1 MTRPGHHATASDGT
15 PIFWSSSGRG
25 APAVVLTDGIGCAGY
40 IWRTIAPALA
50 EDRRVLHWNY
60 RGHGASGMPANPAR
74 STLEDCVED
83 LVAVLSDAGEQRVVV
98 MGHSMGVQVALELH
112 RLHPDRVAG
121 LVLALGAPGRLLDG
135 FRNSPAARLAFPFA
149 RDLVLRHPE
158 AARLA
163 FRALVPTDFAVDY
176 ALENEVARERMDRA
190 DLERYFDDL
199 SRVEPALFVR
209 MLASAAEHDASSHL
223 PRVNVPTLV
232 VAGEADT
239 FTPMR
244 LSLAMHR
251 AIPESELLVLP
262 GASHA
267 GLLEDGALVARV
279 VRRFLA
285 EKVPLARPSRRAPPR
300 RALTGPARRSRRR
313 TRSRG

>member
-15 PIFWSSSGRG
+15 PIFWTSFGRG
-25 APAVVLTDGIGCAGY
+25 SPAVVLTDGIGCAGY
-40 IWRTIAPALA
+40 IWRTLAPALA

-60 RGHGASGMPANPAR
+60 RGHGASGAPVNPAR
-74 STLEDCVED
+74 TTLEDCVED
-83 LVAVLSDAGEQRVVV
+83 LAAVLSDAGEARAVV
-98 MGHSMGVQVALELH
+98 MGHSMGVQVALEMH
-112 RLHPDRVAG
+112 RLHPERVAG
-121 LVLALGAPGRLLDG
+121 LVLALGAPGRLLDE

-163 FRALVPTDFAVDY
+163 FRALVPSDFAVDY
-176 ALENEVARERMDRA
+176 ALENEVARERMERA

-199 SRVEPALFVR
+199 SRVDPTLFVR
-209 MLASAAEHDASSHL
+209 LLASAAEHDASSHL
-223 PRVNVPTLV
+223 PRVDVPTLV

-251 AIPESELLVLP
+251 AIPDSELLVLP

-267 GLLEDGALVARV
+267 GLLEDGATVARV

-285 EKVPLARPSRRAPPR
+285 GRIPLARPARRAAP
-300 RALTGPARRSRRR
+300 RR
-313 TRSRG
+313 TRAIPVRRPRRTTRTRR